1 MSFIYEVRPPNRFQ
15 VEIIEVEKVK
25 VDLLRLKYLV
35 RIETGRELSQCNC
48 VANSVSYLTMRQS
61 HTPQGACGWCG
72 RPEGQRP
79 IIPRW
84 CIPVYIQRS
93 YRRTGLNLFM

>member
-1 MSFIYEVRPPNRFQ
+1 MSYIYVVRPPNRFQ

-35 RIETGRELSQCNC
+35 RIGTGRELSRYIY

-61 HTPQGACGWCG
+61 HTPRGARVWCG
-72 RPEGQRP
+72 RPKGQRP
-79 IIPRW
+79 IKSLRLSDLSIVR
-84 CIPVYIQRS
+84 V
-93 YRRTGLNLFM
+93 LFRPAVNER

>member
-1 MSFIYEVRPPNRFQ
+1 MSYIYGVRPPNRFQ
-15 VEIIEVEKVK
+15 VEIIGVEKVNTEW
-25 VDLLRLKYLV
+25 LRLKYMV
-35 RIETGRELSQCNC
+35 RAGTGRELSGYIC

-93 YRRTGLNLFM
+93 YRRTGLYLFM